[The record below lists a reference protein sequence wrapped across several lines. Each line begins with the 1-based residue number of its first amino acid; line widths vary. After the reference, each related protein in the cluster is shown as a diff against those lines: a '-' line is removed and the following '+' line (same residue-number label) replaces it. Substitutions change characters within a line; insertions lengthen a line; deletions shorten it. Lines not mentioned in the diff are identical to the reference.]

1 MNDKGED
8 IMDDDALLRLR
19 DHNALD
25 ASLWNDKCDYT
36 ELDECNNLNP
46 NNYNLIVMHLNIR
59 SVLCHQQELCQLI
72 RSTEKKNSRIDVI
85 LLCETFL
92 SSKTKSMVN
101 IPGFSH
107 ICNYRK
113 SKKGGGISILLHEG
127 IPYKC
132 RSNLDIFKEGLTES
146 VFAEIRS
153 KNGKQ
158 IIIGSMY
165 KPLNVNIDQYSNNL
179 STIVNKIRS
188 ATGGLTPEIIIGMD
202 HNINL
207 LNSATHLPTHNFM
220 ETLSNLNLH
229 PTITRPTRITHHS
242 ATLIDNI
249 FISELLHR
257 NFESSILIEDIS
269 NHLPLLTMLKQTRLL
284 NSEPLEFNSRCLNDE
299 KLKHVNNI
307 LMNVDWIGLL
317 TGTTSNQKFN
327 QFSDKVDSVLDQV
340 APIKKVKIS
349 TKKRFI
355 EPWMTRSL
363 ALASEKKLKL
373 YKKTLSATCTEY
385 EIKAYKSY
393 CNTYNALKRKLRSDY
408 YRMKCTEFQRNA
420 WKLWSLINNTIKKVK
435 NRGSIIPYI
444 TVNGLRQYNPIKIA
458 NGFGDFYAS
467 LRHNLASKIIPG
479 TTSLSTYLDTIPRS
493 VNSMIVQPTTVPEI
507 DTLIKQLP
515 NKTSYGH
522 EKISNIMLK
531 ALRTSITYPLCH
543 IFNASLS
550 EGTFPDRMK
559 IAEVIPLYK
568 GKDIDSMINYRPIS
582 LLIMLSKLL
591 EKIMYTGLYRYLET
605 QNLLYPSQY
614 GFRTKRSCEQA
625 IMELV
630 GNILQSKNRNEHCA
644 SVFLDL
650 SKAFDTLD
658 HTILLQKLERYGI
671 RGIVLEWFGNY
682 LKDRSLV
689 AKITTGPNLT
699 VKSESYKITYGA
711 AQGSCL
717 GPLLFIIFMN
727 DIHLLPVYSSIILFA
742 DDTTIFNSHKSAK
755 FLKYML
761 EHDLMLMMDWFKA
774 NALSLNLDKT
784 VGMKFWDSSNSFTLK
799 VDDMP
804 ISMTNCVK
812 FLGLYI
818 DKNLTWQ
825 THLSHLIEKLQKT
838 GGCYH

>member
-1 MNDKGED
+1 MNDKGEN
-8 IMDDDALLRLR
+8 IMDDDALLRSR

-25 ASLWNDKCDYT
+25 ASLWNDKCDYI

-113 SKKGGGISILLHEG
+113 SKKGGGLSILLHEG
-127 IPYKC
+127 IPYKH
-132 RSNLDIFKEGLTES
+132 RSDLDIFEEGLTES
-146 VFAEIRS
+146 VFIEIRS

-158 IIIGSMY
+158 IIVGSMY
-165 KPLNVNIDQYSNNL
+165 KPPNVNIDQYSNNL

-188 ATGGLTPEIIIGMD
+188 TTGRLTPEIIIGMD

-269 NHLPLLTMLKQTRLL
+269 DHLPLLTMLKQTRLL
-284 NSEPLEFNSRCLNDE
+284 NSELLEFNSRCLSDE
-299 KLKHVNNI
+299 KLKHVNSI

-340 APIKKVKIS
+340 APIEKVKIS

-373 YKKTLSATCTEY
+373 YKKTLSATCTED

-408 YRMKCTEFQRNA
+408 YRMKCTEFRQNA
-420 WKLWSLINNTIKKVK
+420 WKLWSLMNNTIKK
-435 NRGSIIPYI
+435 
-444 TVNGLRQYNPIKIA
+444 
-458 NGFGDFYAS
+458 
-467 LRHNLASKIIPG
+467 
-479 TTSLSTYLDTIPRS
+479 
-493 VNSMIVQPTTVPEI
+493 
-507 DTLIKQLP
+507 
-515 NKTSYGH
+515 
-522 EKISNIMLK
+522 
-531 ALRTSITYPLCH
+531 
-543 IFNASLS
+543 
-550 EGTFPDRMK
+550 
-559 IAEVIPLYK
+559 
-568 GKDIDSMINYRPIS
+568 
-582 LLIMLSKLL
+582 
-591 EKIMYTGLYRYLET
+591 
-605 QNLLYPSQY
+605 
-614 GFRTKRSCEQA
+614 
-625 IMELV
+625 
-630 GNILQSKNRNEHCA
+630 
-644 SVFLDL
+644 
-650 SKAFDTLD
+650 
-658 HTILLQKLERYGI
+658 
-671 RGIVLEWFGNY
+671 
-682 LKDRSLV
+682 
-689 AKITTGPNLT
+689 
-699 VKSESYKITYGA
+699 
-711 AQGSCL
+711 
-717 GPLLFIIFMN
+717 
-727 DIHLLPVYSSIILFA
+727 
-742 DDTTIFNSHKSAK
+742 
-755 FLKYML
+755 
-761 EHDLMLMMDWFKA
+761 
-774 NALSLNLDKT
+774 
-784 VGMKFWDSSNSFTLK
+784 
-799 VDDMP
+799 
-804 ISMTNCVK
+804 
-812 FLGLYI
+812 
-818 DKNLTWQ
+818 
-825 THLSHLIEKLQKT
+825 
-838 GGCYH
+838 